1 MIHFITSLIACEII
15 SPVRGSADLGPTF
28 RCHGWRGKGY
38 RDMEYE
44 ATPIYV
50 DMQYYIDEHVACWR
64 WRSCFRC
71 LKDDALLGGSSQYF
85 ADEGIVFATF
95 SVLDA

>member
-1 MIHFITSLIACEII
+1 MTKRERLLRTVGQCKHNFSPLRCIDNSERYLRKSQMIHFITSLIACEII

-50 DMQYYIDEHVACWR
+50 DMQYYIDEHVAC
-64 WRSCFRC
+64 
-71 LKDDALLGGSSQYF
+71 
-85 ADEGIVFATF
+85 
-95 SVLDA
+95 